1 MWAID
6 NQTPFA
12 AERTFVRDRDGAEI
26 WLVAVR
32 ATFDLF
38 PDGTLQISEK
48 QEPVALAPAY
58 FGMPGASSLRCDS
71 DLQRVKLGTDVLLNA
86 SAYVPANHGE
96 VTEIEVGFRL
106 GDIEK
111 RLMVS
116 GEREWEKR
124 LGVFVPSSVKPF
136 RKSEIRYENSFG
148 GTSTDAT
155 SRSQYIYAERN
166 PVGTGLKQVEGKLLP
181 SISNKG
187 ESPDRPKAKLPVAG
201 FGAICGHWSP
211 RRELS
216 GTYDDQWQKE
226 KRPLLPNDFQDAWF
240 QSAPKDQIS
249 SEFLHGGDQVE
260 LMNLTP
266 SGKLRFQLPKY
277 SFGFRT
283 SIGGGIEHHRANL
296 HTVLI
301 EPDDQKLTMV
311 WHTALPCHHTLY
323 TLRRTVVFEKKRLDD
338 REVAA

>member
-6 NQTPFA
+6 NETPFA

-38 PDGTLQISEK
+38 SDGTLQISKK
-48 QEPVALAPAY
+48 QEPVVLAPCY
-58 FGMPGASSLRCDS
+58 FGKPGASALRCDS

-86 SAYVPANHGE
+86 SAHVPANHNE

-106 GDIEK
+106 GSLEK
-111 RLMVS
+111 QLVVS
-116 GEREWEKR
+116 GERVWDKR
-124 LGVFVPSSVKPF
+124 LGMLVPSAAKPF
-136 RKSEIRYENSFG
+136 RSSEIRYENAFG
-148 GTSTDAT
+148 GTTTDSS

-166 PVGTGLKQVEGKLLP
+166 PVGKGLMPAEGELLS
-181 SISNKG
+181 SISNIG
-187 ESPDRPKAKLPVAG
+187 ESPDRPNAKMPVAG
-201 FGAICGHWSP
+201 FGAVCGHWSP
-211 RRELS
+211 RRELA

-226 KRPLLPNDFQDAWF
+226 KRPLLPNDFQDTWF
-240 QSAPKDQIS
+240 QSAPKDQVS
-249 SEFLHGGDQVE
+249 NGFLNGGEQVE

-283 SIGGGIEHHRANL
+283 SIDGGIEHHRASL

-301 EPDDQKLTMV
+301 EPDDHKLSMV

-323 TLRRTVVFEKKRLDD
+323 TLRRTVVFEKKRLNE